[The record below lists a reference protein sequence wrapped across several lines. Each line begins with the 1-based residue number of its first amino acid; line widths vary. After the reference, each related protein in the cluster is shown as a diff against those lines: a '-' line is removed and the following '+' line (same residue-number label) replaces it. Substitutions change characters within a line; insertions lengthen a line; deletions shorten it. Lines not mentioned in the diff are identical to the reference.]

1 LTLTDLEEDYQLGVF
16 FVNDGSTDNSLEI
29 LRSLKKSSKYNVS
42 IINLSRNFG
51 HQAALICGYENTKSD
66 CVISIDADLQDPPE
80 IIKKLV
86 SEFEK
91 GFDIVLT
98 KRKKRLG
105 ESIFKIFTARYF
117 YKLISRLSSTE
128 LSEDSADFR
137 LVSRRALHSFLK
149 LQETEPYIRGM
160 FAWIGY
166 PTTIIEYDRDP
177 RYAGKTKYSL
187 KRMMIL
193 ARDALLSF
201 AGNPMRLPFY
211 FGFIFIFFAMLF
223 SGYIIYEKTFNP
235 LESVPGYASF
245 MVIFLVSFAI
255 QFLILGL
262 IGEYLF
268 RSMSYMQARPRY
280 IVLDME

>member
-1 LTLTDLEEDYQLGVF
+1 MVVASKKKSIDVLIPVFNEEEVLPHFFSRLILTLTDLEEDYQLGVF

-128 LSEDSADFR
+128 LS
-137 LVSRRALHSFLK
+137 
-149 LQETEPYIRGM
+149 
-160 FAWIGY
+160 GY

-262 IGEYLF
+262 I
-268 RSMSYMQARPRY
+268 
-280 IVLDME
+280 